1 MSKSA
6 TVAATVVE
14 TSAVQGEQV
23 QIDIGPAGPYMT
35 ANINVNPNIGTSTS
49 PGIWAMPTNLGG
61 PRSPATVGWTN
72 ISMTNVNAN
81 APLPIYLVISPLQS
95 TAGTNITLA
104 GANTDTGVQV
114 SSVNPSFIPAQS
126 YWNSSGG
133 EAPQFTL
140 APPTVWLGS
149 SAVTQLEIGWV

>member
-1 MSKSA
+1 
-6 TVAATVVE
+6 
-14 TSAVQGEQV
+14 
-23 QIDIGPAGPYMT
+23 
-35 ANINVNPNIGTSTS
+35 
-49 PGIWAMPTNLGG
+49 
-61 PRSPATVGWTN
+61 
-72 ISMTNVNAN
+72 
-81 APLPIYLVISPLQS
+81 
-95 TAGTNITLA
+95 
-104 GANTDTGVQV
+104 VQV